1 MSDEEPQIV
10 VTNGKSNSRWR
21 LPRWMRSLKMLLV
34 LQVVVGLYVVVFL
47 LPGRQ
52 NIAIEKR
59 KGMMSRLCEL
69 ASYIVENEIDF
80 RTGKSRKSP
89 LYSWR
94 ADCLVIDRYGSSHYF
109 SFKIGV
115 PPTGIHRQKCLDEP
129 FSGTSSPRT
138 PSSIDSNCT
147 AFAGVFGEDTVFGRD
162 ADAPFADLPSRTAF
176 LIELI
181 DSDIEWWEPRDITL
195 DEAIQRIRN
204 CPIPEGLGVGM
215 ANGRVRIVPPSTPV
229 DEIRKLFN
237 CNDGEPEIRWKM
249 HMH

>member
-1 MSDEEPQIV
+1 MSDEELQIV
-10 VTNGKSNSRWR
+10 VTSSKSNNRWR

-34 LQVVVGLYVVVFL
+34 LQVVVGLFVVVFM

-52 NIAIEKR
+52 NIALDNRQKMVI
-59 KGMMSRLCEL
+59 RLGDL
-69 ASYIVENEIDF
+69 ATYMLDNQLDF
-80 RTGKSRKSP
+80 RTGKSRRNP

-94 ADCLVIDRYGSSHYF
+94 ADCLEIDRLGSSHYY
-109 SFKIGV
+109 SFNINI
-115 PPTGIHRQKCLDEP
+115 PPTGVHRQECLDEP

-138 PSSIDSNCT
+138 PNSVDSNCT
-147 AFAGVFGEDTVFGRD
+147 AFAGVIGEDTMFGRN
-162 ADAPFADLPSRTAF
+162 ADAPFADKPAQTAF

-204 CPIPEGLGVGM
+204 CPFPEGLGVGM
-215 ANGRVRIVPPSTPV
+215 ANRTVRIVPPSTPV

-237 CNDGEPEIRWKM
+237 CNDGEPEIRWSM
-249 HMH
+249 H